1 MARRGASRHRKRYN
15 TPLTYPIE
23 RKVRTFI
30 IRPYPSGHP
39 FNKSVPV
46 GVLIRDLLGYAK
58 RYDELKKIFARGE
71 IHVDKRRIRK
81 IKYAIGYMDVL
92 EIPKDSK
99 AFRVTPS
106 ATRQGYSLVTINDQ
120 KDTEWKLCKV
130 IGKKMIKKGRL
141 QLNLHDGRN
150 IHVNPREDVEGN
162 NRLVPESPE
171 LSEQLWEIRPRDTLM
186 IHLPNQ
192 YIMKWYRFEEGAWL
206 VITDG
211 TNQGKVGRM
220 VSVEKRIGRNRS
232 IVTME
237 SENEEI
243 RTALENVFVVGGSQ
257 ENAPAIPI
265 PKPEEAR
272 LIM

>member
-23 RKVRTFI
+23 RKVRPFT

-39 FNKSVPV
+39 FDKSVPV

-71 IHVDKRRIRK
+71 VLVDKRRVRK
-81 IKYAIGYMDVL
+81 IKFAIGYMDIL

-99 AFRVTPS
+99 AFRITPS
-106 ATRQGYSLVTINDQ
+106 ATRQGYSLMSITDPKN
-120 KDTEWKLCKV
+120 TEWKLCKV
-130 IGKKMIKKGRL
+130 IGKKMLKKGRL

-150 IHVNPREDVEGN
+150 FHVHPADDTEYNSKLVSN
-162 NRLVPESPE
+162 NPE
-171 LSEQLWEIRPRDTLM
+171 LLGELWNIHPRDTLM
-186 IHLPNQ
+186 VHLPDQ
-192 YIMKWYRFEEGAWL
+192 YIMNWYRFEEGAWL

-211 TNQGKVGRM
+211 TNQGKVGQM

-232 IVTME
+232 IVTIE
-237 SENEEI
+237 AEDGEI
-243 RTALENVFVVGGSQ
+243 RTALENVFVVGSARD
-257 ENAPAIPI
+257 NAPVIPI
-265 PKPEEAR
+265 PKTKDAS
-272 LIM
+272 LLM

>member
-23 RKVRTFI
+23 RKVRPFT

-39 FNKSVPV
+39 FDKSVPV

-71 IHVDKRRIRK
+71 VFVDKRRIRK
-81 IKYAIGYMDVL
+81 IKYAVGFMDVL

-99 AFRVTPS
+99 AFRITPS
-106 ATRQGYSLVTINDQ
+106 ATRQGYSLMSIKEQ

-130 IGKKMIKKGRL
+130 IGKRMLKKGRL

-150 IHVNPREDVEGN
+150 FHVHPLDDTDYNSQ
-162 NRLVPESPE
+162 LVPNNPE
-171 LSEQLWEIRPRDTLM
+171 LLEQLWDIRPRDSLVV
-186 IHLPNQ
+186 HLPDQ
-192 YIMKWYRFEEGAWL
+192 YMMDWLRFEEGAWL

-220 VSVEKRIGRNRS
+220 VNVEKRIGRNRS
-232 IVTME
+232 IVTIE
-237 SENEEI
+237 TEHEEI
-243 RTALENVFVVGGSQ
+243 RTALENVFVVGGAQ
-257 ENAPAIPI
+257 HDGPLIPI
-265 PKPEEAR
+265 PSPSEAE
-272 LIM
+272 LLM